1 MRYLLLGTG
10 LQGRAIA
17 HDLLQHATGTTGLHL
32 VDRDA
37 DAVAGLAD
45 WLDDPRV
52 TTTVGDVADEKLLAP
67 LLDEADVCVSA
78 VNYWF
83 NTGLTRLAIAH
94 GAHFLDLGG
103 NNDVVA
109 EQLAHDD
116 AARSAGVTVIPDCG
130 LAPGLA
136 GILGHHLATGFDAC
150 ESVRLRVG
158 GLPADP
164 QPPLDYALVFAVQ
177 GLINEYIEDCV
188 VVRDGERRVVPGLSE
203 LETLEFP
210 GFGEL
215 EAFQTSGGVSTL
227 PETLA
232 GKVRDIDYKTIR
244 YRGHRDRIK
253 LLMDLGLT
261 ASETV
266 ETNGIAVRPRD
277 VLAACLERTLPRDGD
292 DLVLLQVEADGVENG
307 HRLRRSIRIVDRRDQ
322 ETGLTA
328 MMRMTGFP
336 AAIVAGMLAGGEIDA
351 PGARPQET
359 VVPAERML
367 EELARRGIE
376 ASRGQE
382 TLD

>member
-1 MRYLLLGTG
+1 MRYLLLGVG

-17 HDLLQHATGTTGLHL
+17 HDLLRHAAGTAALHL

-37 DAVAGLAD
+37 AAVEALAA

-52 TTTVGDVADEKLLAP
+52 ATTSGDVTDAGLLAP
-67 LLDEADVCVSA
+67 LLDGADVCVSA

-83 NTGLTRLAIAH
+83 NAGLTRLAVAH

-109 EQLAHDD
+109 EQFAHDE
-116 AARSAGVTVIPDCG
+116 AARAAGVTVIPDCG

-136 GILGHHLATGFDAC
+136 GILGYHLATGFETC

-158 GLPADP
+158 GLPAAP
-164 QPPLDYALVFAVQ
+164 QPPLDYAIVFAVQ

-188 VVRDGERRVVPGLSE
+188 VVRDGARRVVPGLSE
-203 LETLEFP
+203 LEALAFP

-227 PETLA
+227 PVTLA

-244 YRGHRDRIK
+244 YPGHRDRIK

-261 ASETV
+261 SSETV
-266 ETNGIAVRPRD
+266 TAGGAAVRPRD
-277 VLAACLERTLPRDGD
+277 VLAA
-292 DLVLLQVEADGVENG
+292 
-307 HRLRRSIRIVDRRDQ
+307 
-322 ETGLTA
+322 
-328 MMRMTGFP
+328 
-336 AAIVAGMLAGGEIDA
+336 
-351 PGARPQET
+351 
-359 VVPAERML
+359 
-367 EELARRGIE
+367 
-376 ASRGQE
+376 
-382 TLD
+382 

>member
-1 MRYLLLGTG
+1 MRYLLLGAG

-17 HDLLQHATGTTGLHL
+17 HDLLRHAEDTTALHL
-32 VDRDA
+32 FDRDRDA
-37 DAVAGLAD
+37 LDALAS

-52 TTTVGDVADEKLLAP
+52 ATTRGDVDDAGRLAP
-67 LLDEADVCVSA
+67 LLDASDVCVSA

-83 NTGLTRLAIAH
+83 NDDLTRLAIDH
-94 GAHFLDLGG
+94 GSHFLDLGG

-109 EQLAHDD
+109 GQFAQDT
-116 AARSAGVTVIPDCG
+116 AARAAGVTVIPDCG

-136 GILGHHLATGFDAC
+136 GLLGYHLATSLDDC
-150 ESVRLRVG
+150 ERVRLRVG

-164 QPPLDYALVFAVQ
+164 QPPLGYALTFAVQ

-188 VVRDGERRVVPGLSE
+188 VLRDGERRLVPGLSE
-203 LETLEFP
+203 LEALDFP
-210 GFGEL
+210 GFGPL

-232 GKVRDIDYKTIR
+232 GRVGDLDYKTIR
-244 YRGHRDRIK
+244 YPGHRDRIR

-261 ASETV
+261 ASEPV
-266 ETNGIAVRPRD
+266 EIGGVAVHPRD
-277 VLAACLERTLPRDGD
+277 VLAACLERTLPAGGD
-292 DLVLLQVEADGVENG
+292 DLILLLAEAEGRLDG
-307 HRLRRSIRIVDRRDQ
+307 RRVRRRIRMVDRRDP

-336 AAIVAGMLAGGEIDA
+336 VAVVAHLLASGGVDA

-367 EELARRGIE
+367 DELARRGIDAEREE
-376 ASRGQE
+376 AD
-382 TLD
+382 L